1 MNNYRLLITLLCVTL
16 CAKVGLSEVSSDV
29 NDSCCTSG
37 QVVMTIEEMF
47 RLADLNSKQLR
58 PLISG
63 VEEAEEGVKVAKS
76 NLLPDLNASLSFSF
90 LGDGFVTDRDFGN
103 FQSAPIPHYG
113 NNFAFE
119 ASQVVYAGGAI
130 RHGIGMAELNR
141 EMADLK
147 MEDCRNS
154 IRFMLVGYYLDI
166 YKCRNLR
173 GVLMENIANTHEVI
187 KDMQARQ
194 HQGIVLKNDITRY
207 ELLLS
212 NLELQL
218 TRIDNTLS
226 ILNRNLSTALGISDS
241 RTILPDTTILLR
253 SLPDSGRDEWIDNAK
268 QHSSQLKI
276 ARTGVAMSE
285 KNEAIVKAER
295 LPHVALFAGYKM
307 DGPITIEVPPIDKNF
322 NYWYVGVGV
331 NYSLSS
337 LFKTNK
343 KISRSKAATYKAR
356 EEYDAAEERISL
368 AINAD
373 YTRYLEACEE
383 YKTQIKSVELAQQ
396 NYDVTSNRYRNDM
409 ALITDMLDAS
419 NSKLDAEQKLVN
431 AQINI
436 IYYYYKLL
444 YTSGTL

>member
-1 MNNYRLLITLLCVTL
+1 MNNYKLLITLLCVTL
-16 CAKVGLSEVSSDV
+16 CAEIGMSSVSPADNGLSSTDRQEIL
-29 NDSCCTSG
+29 
-37 QVVMTIEEMF
+37 TIEEMF
-47 RLADLNSKQLR
+47 RLADLNSKQLK

-76 NLLPDLNASLSFSF
+76 NLLPDLNASLSFSY

-103 FQSAPIPHYG
+103 FESAPMPNYG

-147 MEDCRNS
+147 MEDCRKS
-154 IRFMLVGYYLDI
+154 IHFMLVGYYLDI

-173 GVLMENIANTHEVI
+173 GVLEENISNTREVI
-187 KDMQARQ
+187 KDMHARQ
-194 HQGIVLKNDITRY
+194 QQGIVLQNDITRY

-218 TRIDNTLS
+218 TRIDNTLA
-226 ILNRNLSTALGISDS
+226 ILNRNLTTTLGIPDS
-241 RTILPDTTILLR
+241 QPIIPDTTILLR
-253 SLPDSGRDEWIDNAK
+253 SLPDSGYESWIDGAK
-268 QHSSQLKI
+268 QHSSQLKM
-276 ARTGVAMSE
+276 ARTGIAMSE

-295 LPHVALFAGYKM
+295 LPHIALFAGYKM
-307 DGPITIEVPPIDKNF
+307 DGPITIEVPPINKNF

-331 NYSLSS
+331 NYNLSS

-343 KISRSKAATYKAR
+343 KLSRSKVATYKAR
-356 EEYDAAEERISL
+356 EEYDAAEEQIRL

-373 YTRYLEACEE
+373 YTHYLESYEE
-383 YKTQIKSVELAQQ
+383 YKTQVKSVELAQQ

-419 NSKLDAEQKLVN
+419 NAKLDAEQKLVN

-444 YTSGTL
+444 YTSGRL